1 MKILLTGD
9 EGYVGSGLSRY
20 LKQTYEVVGWN
31 SQKDVRTLK
40 PSILKELNIEAV
52 VNCAAITDRVT
63 PHFKIDSPTDL
74 VNVGG
79 ARALARALKDSKI
92 PLIHISTKDVFG
104 KLYTLDNLIE
114 EEKAYRP
121 KFRVDDDQPFQ
132 PESIYAKSK
141 LMAEFILEDHPE
153 TVIVRLGSCYT
164 DFDHEKGSWI
174 VKVAKRIQAGETVT
188 VSHNGKQF
196 RDLLHSD
203 DLGNLIEII
212 LKSNCFGVKLNAG
225 GGEENTLSVRE
236 VIHMYNPV
244 ARILESDDDG
254 DYGFVFS
261 NKRVEEIFQWQPQIL
276 FTDRAATILDNIKKG
291 IRAN

>member
-9 EGYVGSGLSRY
+9 EGYIGSGLSRY
-20 LKQTYEVVGWN
+20 LKQTHEVVGWN
-31 SQKDVRTLK
+31 SKKDVRTLN
-40 PSILKELNIEAV
+40 PSILKELNIKAV
-52 VNCAAITDRVT
+52 VNCATVTDRAT
-63 PHFKIDSPTDL
+63 SLFKVDSPTDL

-79 ARALARALKDSKI
+79 ARTLVKALKDSKI

-104 KLYTLDNLIE
+104 KFYTLGNLIE
-114 EEKAYRP
+114 EEQAYLP
-121 KFRVDDDQPFQ
+121 KFRINDDQPFR

-153 TVIVRLGSCYT
+153 TVIVRLSSCYT
-164 DFDHEKGSWI
+164 DFDHDKGSWI
-174 VKVAKRIQAGETVT
+174 VKVAKKIQAGEPVT

-212 LKSNCFGVKLNAG
+212 LKSNCFGVKVNAG
-225 GGEENTLSVRE
+225 GGKENTHSVRE
-236 VIHMYNPV
+236 VIHMYSPE

-261 NKRVEEIFQWQPQIL
+261 NKRVEEIFNWHPKIR
-276 FTDRAATILDNIKKG
+276 FTSQVPTILENIRNSKKA
-291 IRAN
+291 I

>member
-9 EGYVGSGLSRY
+9 EGYIGSGLSRY
-20 LKQTYEVVGWN
+20 LKQTHEVVGWN
-31 SQKDVRTLK
+31 SKKDVRTLN
-40 PSILKELNIEAV
+40 PFILKELNIKAV
-52 VNCAAITDRVT
+52 VNCATVTDRAT
-63 PHFKIDSPTDL
+63 SLFKVDSPTDL

-79 ARALARALKDSKI
+79 ARTLVKALKDSKI

-104 KLYTLDNLIE
+104 KFYILGNLIE
-114 EEKAYRP
+114 EEQAYLP
-121 KFRVDDDQPFQ
+121 KFRINDDQPFR

-153 TVIVRLGSCYT
+153 TVIVRLSSCYT
-164 DFDHEKGSWI
+164 DFDHDKGSWI
-174 VKVAKRIQAGETVT
+174 VKVAKKIQAGEPVT

-212 LKSNCFGVKLNAG
+212 LKSNCFGVKVNAG
-225 GGEENTLSVRE
+225 GGKENTHSVRE
-236 VIHMYNPV
+236 VIHMYSPE

-261 NKRVEEIFQWQPQIL
+261 NKRVEEIFNWHPKIR
-276 FTDRAATILDNIKKG
+276 FTSQVPTILENIRNSKKA
-291 IRAN
+291 I

>member
-9 EGYVGSGLSRY
+9 KGYVGSGLSRY
-20 LKQTYEVVGWN
+20 LQQAHEIVGWN
-31 SQKDVRTLK
+31 SDKDVCKLNS
-40 PSILKELNIEAV
+40 SILKELNIDAV

-63 PHFKIDSPTDL
+63 PRFNVDSPTDL

-79 ARALARALKDSKI
+79 ARALAKALKGSKI
-92 PLIHISTKDVFG
+92 PLVHISTKDVFG

-121 KFRVDDDQPFQ
+121 KFRVDDDQPFR

-141 LMAEFILEDHPE
+141 LMAEFILEDHHE

-174 VKVAKRIQAGETVT
+174 VKVAKRIQTDEPIT

-203 DLGNLIEII
+203 DLGKLIEII
-212 LKSNCFGVKLNAG
+212 LKSNRFGIKLNAG
-225 GGEENTLSVRE
+225 GGKKNTHSIRE
-236 VIHMYNPV
+236 VINMYSPN
-244 ARILESDDDG
+244 AKILESADDG

-261 NKRVEEIFQWQPQIL
+261 NKRVEEIFKWHPKIL
-276 FTDRAATILDNIKKG
+276 FANRVPTIMENIKNSKKA
-291 IRAN
+291 I